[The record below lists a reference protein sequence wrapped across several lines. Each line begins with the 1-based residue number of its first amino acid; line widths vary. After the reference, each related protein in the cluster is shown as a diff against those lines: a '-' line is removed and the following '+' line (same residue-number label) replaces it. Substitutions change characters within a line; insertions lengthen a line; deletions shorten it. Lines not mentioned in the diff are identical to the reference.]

1 MCGIAGLS
9 LAPEEK
15 TYPTRVAAAMLREI
29 ESRGPDATGVAFVQ
43 PGTLDVMYQKEA
55 TKARYFAPRMNLEG
69 SRTAILHTR
78 WATKGSF
85 KVEENNHPI
94 VRPGIVGVHNGQ
106 IRNDDDLFRV
116 LHAERYGEVD
126 SEAIFALVQA
136 EVPQSVAERLAV
148 LQGSAAIAWLNVD
161 DEGKSDRVL
170 HLARVSGSPLWI
182 GQTRKG
188 STLFGSTRPTIMAG
202 AAAMNTRLVF
212 EHQVEEGTYFRIRRG
227 VILEWAGIPG
237 TAVASS
243 LGIKSTSVE
252 PRRLRLA

>member
-29 ESRGPDATGVAFVQ
+29 ESRGPDATGVAYVQ
-43 PGTLDVMYQKEA
+43 PGTLDVMYSKRA
-55 TKARYFAPRMNLEG
+55 VRARVFAPTMSLEG

-85 KVEENNHPI
+85 RVEENNHPI

-106 IRNDDDLFRV
+106 IRNDDDLFKV
-116 LHAERYGEVD
+116 LGSERYGEVD

-136 EVPQSVAERLAV
+136 EVSQTVPERLSV

-170 HLARVSGSPLWI
+170 HLARVSASPLWI
-182 GQTRKG
+182 GQTKKG

-202 AAAMNTRLVF
+202 AQAMNSRLVF

-227 VILEWAGIPG
+227 VIIEWTGIPG
-237 TAVASS
+237 SKTASA
-243 LGIKSTSVE
+243 LGIKTTSVE
-252 PRRLRLA
+252 PRLRLA